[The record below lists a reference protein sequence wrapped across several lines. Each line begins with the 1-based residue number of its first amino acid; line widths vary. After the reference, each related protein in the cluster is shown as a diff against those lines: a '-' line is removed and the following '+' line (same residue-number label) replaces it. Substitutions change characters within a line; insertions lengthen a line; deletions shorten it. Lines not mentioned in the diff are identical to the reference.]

1 MEEIDKELLENL
13 KNFEFKKLFI
23 KKYYVELQKYD
34 SFYQSYIIE
43 QKEND
48 KYELYIINH
57 RNKVEVPINMLNFY
71 SENEYTEQDKIRDN
85 CINIDLLS
93 LQPELIKINFFVVHN
108 VFCIKTKAVRE
119 DSLLLFFTYNW

>member
-1 MEEIDKELLENL
+1 M
-13 KNFEFKKLFI
+13 FI

-34 SFYQSYIIE
+34 SFYQSYIIK

-93 LQPELIKINFFVVHN
+93 LQPELIINTIKEKIKIFNISN
-108 VFCIKTKAVRE
+108 KNNNSSKKNI
-119 DSLLLFFTYNW
+119 